1 MIRLSLSS
9 GRDVFLAA
17 ENISS
22 IRETEA
28 SSQWHGIRAVVK
40 TFDGQALEVGDT
52 AKEIAAKVDAEL
64 LSKKS

>member
-22 IRETEA
+22 IRETES